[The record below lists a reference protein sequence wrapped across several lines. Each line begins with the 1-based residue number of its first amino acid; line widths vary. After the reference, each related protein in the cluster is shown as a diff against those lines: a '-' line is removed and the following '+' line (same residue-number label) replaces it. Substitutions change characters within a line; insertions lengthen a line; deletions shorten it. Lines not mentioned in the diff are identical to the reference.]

1 MSRRPRP
8 PSHSRKRSGRG
19 GARPGAGRPRG
30 PRPRVLHRAREPVA
44 GLQPVHVT
52 LRVRPGIP
60 SLGGRAFVEEF
71 RRSLALARERGD
83 FRVVHYAL
91 RDDHVHLI
99 VEARGK
105 RALAS
110 GMKSVA
116 ARLGRA
122 VNRTAARSGPVVDG
136 RYHSHVLR
144 TPREVRNAL
153 AFVLI
158 DRGGGGASSA
168 GAFDGWKQG
177 RGPRA
182 GRVRSG
188 APEVAPARSWLL
200 RLGWRR
206 HGLLDPREVPEP
218 PPVLPPW
225 LE

>member
-1 MSRRPRP
+1 
-8 PSHSRKRSGRG
+8 
-19 GARPGAGRPRG
+19 
-30 PRPRVLHRAREPVA
+30 VLHRAREPVA
-44 GLQPVHVT
+44 GLQPLLVT
-52 LRVRPGIP
+52 LRVREDVP
-60 SLGGRAFVEEF
+60 SLHGRAFVEEF
-71 RRSLALARERGD
+71 RRSLAVARERGD

-91 RDDHVHLI
+91 RHDHVHLI

-116 ARLGRA
+116 ARLARA
-122 VNRTAARSGPVVDG
+122 MNRASARSGPVVDG
-136 RYHSHVLR
+136 RFHSRVLR
-144 TPREVRNAL
+144 TPRDVRDAL

-158 DRGGGGASSA
+158 DRRGGGASSA

-177 RGPRA
+177 RGRPRRGA
-182 GRVRSG
+182 SG